1 MRCWAEINLENLRKN
16 VIELE
21 KITAKKNIMTVVK
34 ANAYGHGMIE
44 IFVLNRIHQY
54 DFFQRKSEQMRP

>member
-34 ANAYGHGMIE
+34 
-44 IFVLNRIHQY
+44 
-54 DFFQRKSEQMRP
+54 DRKSVV

>member
-21 KITAKKNIMTVVK
+21 KITAKKNMMKGEK
-34 ANAYGHGMIE
+34 AIAYGHGMVKRFE
-44 IFVLNRIHQY
+44 EHGKENRNNEPA
-54 DFFQRKSEQMRP
+54 DRS

>member
-21 KITAKKNIMTVVK
+21 KITAKKKYN
-34 ANAYGHGMIE
+34 
-44 IFVLNRIHQY
+44 
-54 DFFQRKSEQMRP
+54 DSCKS